1 MSENNSNSRFMTVR
15 QVAEYLQLNEK
26 KIYTL
31 ATEEK
36 IPATKVAGKW
46 MFPRELI
53 DRWMLESAHGGVF
66 TDRLVIAGSEDP
78 LLYRTLLRL
87 SNNMKSHA
95 LVSYTGTGT
104 RLGLELLSAQKV
116 NASCLN
122 WGEVEESPQRHPA
135 LLQNYKQHQ
144 QWVLVRAFKRER
156 GFMIHPD
163 RKPADCSSESLLRSE
178 LKWGI
183 RQDGSGTL
191 HFLNELL
198 AQHSM
203 KIKDLSST
211 VKVFSNRET
220 AALIVS
226 GQVDAATGT
235 RSVATEFGLAFVE
248 LGWEAL
254 DFAVRRDVYFR
265 KIFQTFLEH
274 LRSQVILK
282 QARQLGGY
290 NFSESGK
297 LIWGGEH

>member
-15 QVAEYLQLNEK
+15 QVAEYLQLHEK
-26 KIYTL
+26 KIYAL

-36 IPATKVAGKW
+36 IPATKITGKW

-53 DRWMLESAHGGVF
+53 DRWMLESAHGGIF

-87 SNNMKSHA
+87 SNNMRSHA

-116 NASCLN
+116 NASCMN

-203 KIKDLSST
+203 KINDLSSK

-220 AALIVS
+220 AALIVT

-235 RSVATEFGLAFVE
+235 CSVAAEFGLAFVE

-297 LIWGGEH
+297 LIWSGEH

>member
-15 QVAEYLQLNEK
+15 QVAEYLQLHEK
-26 KIYTL
+26 KIYAL

-36 IPATKVAGKW
+36 IPATKITGKW

-53 DRWMLESAHGGVF
+53 DRWMLESAHGGIF

-87 SNNMKSHA
+87 SNNMRSHA

-203 KIKDLSST
+203 KINDLSSK

-220 AALIVS
+220 AALIVT
-226 GQVDAATGT
+226 GQVDAVTGT
-235 RSVATEFGLAFVE
+235 RSVAAEFGLAFVE

>member
-26 KIYTL
+26 KKYTL

-36 IPATKVAGKW
+36 IPATKVTGKW

-183 RQDGSGTL
+183 RQDDSGTL
-191 HFLNELL
+191 HFCQRVVGS
-198 AQHSM
+198 AQHE
-203 KIKDLSST
+203 
-211 VKVFSNRET
+211 N
-220 AALIVS
+220 
-226 GQVDAATGT
+226 Q
-235 RSVATEFGLAFVE
+235 
-248 LGWEAL
+248 
-254 DFAVRRDVYFR
+254 
-265 KIFQTFLEH
+265 
-274 LRSQVILK
+274 
-282 QARQLGGY
+282 
-290 NFSESGK
+290 
-297 LIWGGEH
+297 

>member
-26 KIYTL
+26 KIYAL

-36 IPATKVAGKW
+36 IPATKVTGKW

-203 KIKDLSST
+203 EINDLSST
-211 VKVFSNRET
+211 VKVFFQSRNR
-220 AALIVS
+220 
-226 GQVDAATGT
+226 GT
-235 RSVATEFGLAFVE
+235 HSFRT
-248 LGWEAL
+248 
-254 DFAVRRDVYFR
+254 VRRSYR
-265 KIFQTFLEH
+265 NT
-274 LRSQVILK
+274 
-282 QARQLGGY
+282 
-290 NFSESGK
+290 
-297 LIWGGEH
+297 

>member
-1 MSENNSNSRFMTVR
+1 
-15 QVAEYLQLNEK
+15 
-26 KIYTL
+26 
-31 ATEEK
+31 
-36 IPATKVAGKW
+36 
-46 MFPRELI
+46 
-53 DRWMLESAHGGVF
+53 
-66 TDRLVIAGSEDP
+66 
-78 LLYRTLLRL
+78 
-87 SNNMKSHA
+87 
-95 LVSYTGTGT
+95 
-104 RLGLELLSAQKV
+104 
-116 NASCLN
+116 
-122 WGEVEESPQRHPA
+122 
-135 LLQNYKQHQ
+135 
-144 QWVLVRAFKRER
+144 
-156 GFMIHPD
+156 MIHPE
-163 RKPADCSSESLLRSE
+163 RKPADCSAESLLRSE

-198 AQHSM
+198 TQYKM

-248 LGWEAL
+248 IGWEAL

-274 LRSQVILK
+274 LRSPVILK

>member
-26 KIYTL
+26 KIYAL

-36 IPATKVAGKW
+36 IPATKVTGKW

-135 LLQNYKQHQ
+135 LIQNYKQHQ

-163 RKPADCSSESLLRSE
+163 RKPTDCSSESLLRSE

-191 HFLNELL
+191 HYLNELL

-203 KIKDLSST
+203 EINDLSST

-226 GQVDAATGT
+226 GQVDTATGT

>member
-1 MSENNSNSRFMTVR
+1 MSENSSSSRFMTVR

-26 KIYTL
+26 KIYAL

-36 IPATKVAGKW
+36 IPATKVTGKW
-46 MFPRELI
+46 MFPRELV

-116 NASCLN
+116 NASCMN

-135 LLQNYKQHQ
+135 LLQNYKLHQ

-198 AQHSM
+198 TQYNM

-226 GQVDAATGT
+226 GQVDSATGT

-248 LGWEAL
+248 IGWEAL

-265 KIFQTFLEH
+265 KIFQAFLEH
-274 LRSQVILK
+274 LRSPVILK

>member
-26 KIYTL
+26 KIYAL

-36 IPATKVAGKW
+36 IPATKVTGKW

-163 RKPADCSSESLLRSE
+163 RKPTDCSSESLLRSE

-203 KIKDLSST
+203 KINDLSST

-220 AALIVS
+220 AALIVT

-235 RSVATEFGLAFVE
+235 RSVATEFGLTFVE

>member
-15 QVAEYLQLNEK
+15 QIAEYLQLNEK
-26 KIYTL
+26 KIYAL

-36 IPATKVAGKW
+36 IPATKVTGKW

-163 RKPADCSSESLLRSE
+163 RKPTDCSSESLLRSE

-226 GQVDAATGT
+226 GQVDTATGT

>member
-26 KIYTL
+26 KIYAL

-36 IPATKVAGKW
+36 IPATKVTGKW

-163 RKPADCSSESLLRSE
+163 RKPADCSSESLLSSE

-203 KIKDLSST
+203 EINDLSST

-226 GQVDAATGT
+226 GQVDTATGT

>member
-36 IPATKVAGKW
+36 IPATKVTGKW

-163 RKPADCSSESLLRSE
+163 RKPADCSSESLLSSE

-203 KIKDLSST
+203 EINDLSST

-226 GQVDAATGT
+226 GQVDTATGT

>member
-26 KIYTL
+26 KIYAL

-36 IPATKVAGKW
+36 IPATKVTGKW

-203 KIKDLSST
+203 KINDLSST

-226 GQVDAATGT
+226 GQVDTATGT

-282 QARQLGGY
+282 QARQLGG
-290 NFSESGK
+290 
-297 LIWGGEH
+297 

>member
-1 MSENNSNSRFMTVR
+1 
-15 QVAEYLQLNEK
+15 
-26 KIYTL
+26 
-31 ATEEK
+31 
-36 IPATKVAGKW
+36 
-46 MFPRELI
+46 
-53 DRWMLESAHGGVF
+53 MLESAHGGVF

-203 KIKDLSST
+203 KINDLSST

-220 AALIVS
+220 AALIVT

>member
-1 MSENNSNSRFMTVR
+1 MV
-15 QVAEYLQLNEK
+15 
-26 KIYTL
+26 
-31 ATEEK
+31 
-36 IPATKVAGKW
+36 
-46 MFPRELI
+46 
-53 DRWMLESAHGGVF
+53 
-66 TDRLVIAGSEDP
+66 
-78 LLYRTLLRL
+78 
-87 SNNMKSHA
+87 
-95 LVSYTGTGT
+95 
-104 RLGLELLSAQKV
+104 
-116 NASCLN
+116 
-122 WGEVEESPQRHPA
+122 WGHCIFV
-135 LLQNYKQHQ
+135 
-144 QWVLVRAFKRER
+144 
-156 GFMIHPD
+156 
-163 RKPADCSSESLLRSE
+163 
-178 LKWGI
+178 
-183 RQDGSGTL
+183 
-191 HFLNELL
+191 NELL

-203 KIKDLSST
+203 KINDLSSK

-220 AALIVS
+220 AALIVT

>member
-26 KIYTL
+26 KIYAL

-36 IPATKVAGKW
+36 IPATKVTGKW

-203 KIKDLSST
+203 EINDLSST

-226 GQVDAATGT
+226 GQVDTATGT

>member
-26 KIYTL
+26 KIYAL

-36 IPATKVAGKW
+36 IPATKVTGKW

-135 LLQNYKQHQ
+135 LLQNYKLHQ

-203 KIKDLSST
+203 KINDLSST

-226 GQVDAATGT
+226 GQVDTATGT

>member
-26 KIYTL
+26 KIYAL

-36 IPATKVAGKW
+36 IPATKVTGKW

-203 KIKDLSST
+203 EINDLSST

-220 AALIVS
+220 AALIVT

-235 RSVATEFGLAFVE
+235 RSVATEFGLTFVE

>member
-26 KIYTL
+26 KIYAL

-36 IPATKVAGKW
+36 IPATKVTGKW

-163 RKPADCSSESLLRSE
+163 RKPTDCSSESLLRSE

-203 KIKDLSST
+203 KINDLSST

-226 GQVDAATGT
+226 GQVDTATGT

>member
-15 QVAEYLQLNEK
+15 QVAEYLQLHEK
-26 KIYTL
+26 KIYAL

-36 IPATKVAGKW
+36 IPATKITGKW

-53 DRWMLESAHGGVF
+53 DRWMLESAHGGIF

-87 SNNMKSHA
+87 SNNMRSHA

-116 NASCLN
+116 NASCMN

-203 KIKDLSST
+203 KINDLSSK

-220 AALIVS
+220 AALIVT
-226 GQVDAATGT
+226 GQVDAVTGT
-235 RSVATEFGLAFVE
+235 CSVATEFGLAFVE

>member
-26 KIYTL
+26 KIYAL

-36 IPATKVAGKW
+36 IPATKVTGKW

-163 RKPADCSSESLLRSE
+163 RKPTDCSSESLLRSE

-203 KIKDLSST
+203 EINDLSST

-226 GQVDAATGT
+226 GQVDTATGT

>member
-36 IPATKVAGKW
+36 IPATKVTGKW

-226 GQVDAATGT
+226 GQVDTATGT